1 MITLNTNLSE
11 ILGEGIRKLD
21 SFDAKRICMM
31 QAIYVAGEWRKR
43 IHQDGI
49 ASDGSQIGTYSPG
62 YMKVRTGSYSNADTY
77 KKGKR
82 KGEQKNSGLY
92 ARGDNKGKAR
102 PKYNR
107 TNDTKVIASLT
118 RQMEN
123 SMAAIPTDDGAA
135 VSYHDELSMQ
145 KSKWV
150 EATYKK
156 KIFALTSEEKDAVIE
171 IARNEAKNLTI

>member
-1 MITLNTNLSE
+1 MITLNTNFSE
-11 ILGEGIRKLD
+11 ILGAEISKLS

-31 QAIYVAGEWRKR
+31 QAAYVAGEWRKR

-49 ASDGSQIGTYSPG
+49 AADGSQIGTYSPG
-62 YMKVRTGSYSNADTY
+62 YMKVRTGLFSNADLY
-77 KKGKR
+77 KRGKKKG
-82 KGEQKNSGLY
+82 EAKNSGLY
-92 ARGDNKGKAR
+92 SRGDNKGKSR

-123 SMAAIPTDDGAA
+123 SMAAIPTDTGAA
-135 VSYHDELSMQ
+135 VAYHDDLSMK

-150 EATYKK
+150 EATYGK
-156 KIFALTSEEKDAVIE
+156 KIFALTKEEKDSVIE
-171 IARNEAKNLTI
+171 IAKNEAKNMLL